1 LFPSLLYTY
10 DGKETVLTK
19 KENNMET
26 LICKKCNEEKTLK
39 GFYKNTSGYHHHVC
53 KPCFSNRQ
61 NTYYATNTP
70 YNITNRLR
78 TRCLQ
83 ALKERGYTA
92 KGLSYEDI
100 FGCSRDVLIATII
113 DMSEEKGLTVDT
125 MEIDHIIPL
134 YFARNKTELLKLM
147 RVSNLQVLSKEEH
160 KVKTQKERELKGGA
174 Q

>member
-1 LFPSLLYTY
+1 
-10 DGKETVLTK
+10 
-19 KENNMET
+19 MET
-26 LICKKCNEEKTLK
+26 IICKKCNEEKNLK
-39 GFYKNTSGYHHHVC
+39 GFYKTGQKYYHHVC
-53 KPCFSNRQ
+53 KVCFSNRQ

-78 TRCLQ
+78 TRCLA
-83 ALKERGYTA
+83 ALKGKGYTT

-125 MEIDHIIPL
+125 MELDHVIPL
-134 YFARNKTELLKLM
+134 YFARTKNELLKLM
-147 RVSNLQVLSKEEH
+147 RISNLQVLSKEEH
-160 KVKTQKERELKGGA
+160 RVKTKRERGIKGDI